1 MARISLIFALG
12 VLSSLLLSTPA
23 AAAGDWAWPVRGD
36 VISPYR
42 NGGDPYASGQHRGI
56 DIAAPVGRTV
66 AAPTGGRVTFA
77 GTAGSSGLTVSVR
90 TTDARWDTSYLH
102 LSSVAVREGESV
114 GRGERLG
121 AVGTTG
127 RRSADASHLHFGV
140 REAGSRHAYRD
151 PLGFLAPL
159 AGRGASPGPLL
170 APVPSPAG
178 ARPGSAPAPA
188 GRRAAP
194 SPVRRPI
201 GARAPARAPGLAP
214 APAALRAG
222 SALERALRP
231 ATPGL
236 SPAPAS
242 ATSRP
247 ASATRPQHR
256 AGAATGPAFGPA
268 AALNR
273 GPAPLS
279 AEPRAGAREEG
290 GFDLGWALGCLGV
303 AAAALALGR
312 PQARRA
318 VVSRGRAA
326 ALKRLAPLLG
336 GR

>member
-1 MARISLIFALG
+1 MARLSLIFALG
-12 VLSSLLLSTPA
+12 VLSSILLSTPA

-42 NGGDPYASGQHRGI
+42 NGADPYATGQHRGI

-90 TTDARWDTSYLH
+90 TTDGRWDTSYLH

-121 AVGTTG
+121 AVGTSG
-127 RRSADASHLHFGV
+127 RRSAEASHLHFGV

-159 AGRGASPGPLL
+159 AGPGASPGPLL
-170 APVPSPAG
+170 APVPAPARP
-178 ARPGSAPAPA
+178 RPGSAPAPA
-188 GRRAAP
+188 GRRVAP
-194 SPVRRPI
+194 SPVRRPT
-201 GARAPARAPGLAP
+201 GARAPAGAPGLVP
-214 APAALRAG
+214 PPAALRAG
-222 SALERALRP
+222 SALDRALRP

-236 SPAPAS
+236 SPAPAG
-242 ATSRP
+242 ATSP
-247 ASATRPQHR
+247 AAGESRPQQ

-268 AALNR
+268 AASNR
-273 GPAPLS
+273 APAPLS
-279 AEPRAGAREEG
+279 AGPRAGAREEG
-290 GFDLGWALGCLGV
+290 GFDLGWALGCFGV
-303 AAAALALGR
+303 AAAALAVGR
-312 PQARRA
+312 PQARHA
-318 VVSRGRAA
+318 VVSRGRAT